1 VNKRLKNNKENFN
14 FNYETGENTLRWAL
28 KTFDNKVAIA
38 SSFGAEDV
46 VLIDMAVRIDPAVK
60 IFTLDTG
67 RLHQETYDVM
77 DKIRERYNI
86 NIEVC
91 FPDKNKVQEM
101 VKKHGVNL
109 FYESTDLRKLCCR
122 IRKIEPL
129 LEKLKD
135 LDAWICGLRQEQAF
149 SRLEIKKVENDHLNN
164 IIKINPLAD
173 WTESD
178 VWEYIRKNNVP
189 YNKLHDIDFPS
200 IGCAPCTRSIS
211 LCEDIRAGRWWWEE
225 PEKKECG
232 IHNYKT

>member
-1 VNKRLKNNKENFN
+1 MQLTDKDIQNNLDLEHATA
-14 FNYETGENTLRWAL
+14 EDTLRWAL
-28 KTFDNKVAIA
+28 TSFGERIAIA

-101 VKKHGVNL
+101 VKKHGLNL

-122 IRKIEPL
+122 LRKIEPL
-129 LEKLKD
+129 LEKLED
-135 LDAWICGLRQEQAF
+135 LDAWICGLRQEQAVTRF
-149 SRLEIKKVENDHLNN
+149 EIKKVENDHLNN
-164 IIKINPLAD
+164 IIKINPLTD
-173 WTESD
+173 WTEEE
-178 VWEYIRKNNVP
+178 VWEYIRKNSVP

-200 IGCAPCTRSIS
+200 IGCAPCTRAIKP
-211 LCEDIRAGRWWWEE
+211 CEEIRAGRWWWEE

-232 IHNYKT
+232 LHSRND

>member
-1 VNKRLKNNKENFN
+1 MQLTVNDIQKYLDLKQATAED
-14 FNYETGENTLRWAL
+14 TLRWAL
-28 KTFDNKVAIA
+28 TSFGDRIGIA

-46 VLIDMAVRIDPAVK
+46 VLIDMAVRIDPEVK

-101 VKKHGVNL
+101 VKKHGLNP

-135 LDAWICGLRQEQAF
+135 LDAWICGLRQEQAVTRF
-149 SRLEIKKVENDHLNN
+149 EIKKVENDHLNN
-164 IIKINPLAD
+164 IIKINPLED
-173 WTESD
+173 WTEED
-178 VWEYIRKNNVP
+178 VWE
-189 YNKLHDIDFPS
+189 LD
-200 IGCAPCTRSIS
+200 
-211 LCEDIRAGRWWWEE
+211 
-225 PEKKECG
+225 
-232 IHNYKT
+232 